1 MFSSNFCYKT
11 NIFLAT
17 FFARRSASFWKF
29 YFLINCQ
36 KVFCGKYQCFFSN
49 NFFCAYKYL
58 PVWSQMC
65 NWQRIY
71 WAWSR
76 VSLVYSRFPPK
87 NIFSPGTPWYTPVRF
102 LLHGAFLNFLIFCGW
117 PMTSLNED
125 IELGR
130 CIWRRLGISCTN
142 ALDARNL
149 FFNNFRATKSE
160 LGYYDNIKI
169 LDKRL
174 ARQAITL
181 HPNKNPN
188 YQRATHISVL
198 REEIIKYKEEIS
210 KINLRKVDG
219 IPNYYLQVWVS
230 VVNNV
235 LVRTMLTKIWKF
247 KFFST
252 KFLCVKKFVLKT
264 VYKIVLKIRVKKRF
278 TIVLKISC

>member
-1 MFSSNFCYKT
+1 
-11 NIFLAT
+11 
-17 FFARRSASFWKF
+17 
-29 YFLINCQ
+29 
-36 KVFCGKYQCFFSN
+36 
-49 NFFCAYKYL
+49 
-58 PVWSQMC
+58 
-65 NWQRIY
+65 
-71 WAWSR
+71 
-76 VSLVYSRFPPK
+76 
-87 NIFSPGTPWYTPVRF
+87 
-102 LLHGAFLNFLIFCGW
+102 
-117 PMTSLNED
+117 MTSLNED

-219 IPNYYLQVWVS
+219 IPNYYLQVGVS
-230 VVNNV
+230 LVNNI
-235 LVRTMLTKIWKF
+235 LVRTI
-247 KFFST
+247 
-252 KFLCVKKFVLKT
+252 
-264 VYKIVLKIRVKKRF
+264 IVQQ
-278 TIVLKISC
+278 C